1 MMTLATTT
9 NHCANSKLAITII
22 MYGHLIL
29 LVELMVA
36 DNFYS
41 NLQKL
46 KGMEKKS
53 KNGNLD
59 LQSRSEGFVD
69 T

>member
-1 MMTLATTT
+1 
-9 NHCANSKLAITII
+9 